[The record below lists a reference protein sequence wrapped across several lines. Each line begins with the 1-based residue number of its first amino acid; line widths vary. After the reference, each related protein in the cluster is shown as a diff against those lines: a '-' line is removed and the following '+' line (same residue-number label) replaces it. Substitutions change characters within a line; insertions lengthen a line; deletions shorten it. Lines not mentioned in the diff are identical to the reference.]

1 MKITVTAA
9 LTILLAL
16 SVGRG
21 VAGPPERDAGG
32 WKASGTQGAVV
43 AGGKAAV
50 EAGVEVLKAGGNA
63 ADAAVATILALSVT
77 DATSFCFGGEVPIMV
92 YDARRGVVEVLA
104 GQGTAPRLATLEAF
118 RKRGGIPAK
127 GIEAAAVPAALD
139 ACLTALGRFGTRTFA
154 EVVAP
159 TLRLLDAHEKDWHA
173 DLAGTLRTLV
183 AAEAA
188 SPGDRLRG
196 LRLVADAFYR
206 GPIAREIDAWS
217 RAHGG
222 LLRADDLATHVTR
235 IEEPVAIEYRG
246 HTVYKCGPWTQG
258 PALLEA
264 LQLLEGYDL
273 GSIGHNRPDAV
284 HLTVEALKLALAD
297 RDVYYAD
304 PLFEDVPLAGL
315 LAPAYATARRALID
329 PKQASLV
336 QRPGDPRA
344 GKALLAESESRR
356 GLEGPTYDT
365 TTCLVADRFGNV
377 VAATPSGWSGVVA
390 GETGVWLGTRL
401 QSFNLWPDH
410 PNHIEPGKRPRI
422 TLTPT
427 LVLKEGKPALAISV
441 AGGDNQDQTTLQL
454 VLNHVDFG
462 LAPAESVTAP
472 RFLTG
477 HFLGSFRQAPPKLG
491 QLQINA
497 EVGPDVL
504 ADLASRGHKVVVA
517 PPPLGSN
524 PTVLSLDRTSG
535 RMEAAGD
542 PKAGRHASAY

>member
-1 MKITVTAA
+1 
-9 LTILLAL
+9 
-16 SVGRG
+16 
-21 VAGPPERDAGG
+21 
-32 WKASGTQGAVV
+32 V
-43 AGGKAAV
+43 AGGSAAV

-118 RKRGGIPAK
+118 RERGGIPAK

-159 TLRLLDAHEKDWHA
+159 TLRLLDGHEKDWHA
-173 DLAGTLRTLV
+173 DLAATLRRLV

-188 SPGDRLRG
+188 APEDRLRG
-196 LRLVADAFYR
+196 LRLAADAFYR

-217 RAHGG
+217 RANGG

-235 IEEPVAIEYRG
+235 VEEPVAIEYRG

-258 PALLEA
+258 PVLLQA
-264 LQLLEGYDL
+264 LQLLEGFDL
-273 GSIGHNRPDAV
+273 GAVGHNRPDAV
-284 HLTVEALKLALAD
+284 HLTAEALKLALAD

-304 PLFEDVPLAGL
+304 PLFEDVPLASL

-344 GKALLAESESRR
+344 GVALLAEAEARR
-356 GLEGPTYDT
+356 GLEGPSHDT

-377 VAATPSGWSGVVA
+377 VAATPSG
-390 GETGVWLGTRL
+390 
-401 QSFNLWPDH
+401 
-410 PNHIEPGKRPRI
+410 
-422 TLTPT
+422 
-427 LVLKEGKPALAISV
+427 
-441 AGGDNQDQTTLQL
+441 
-454 VLNHVDFG
+454 
-462 LAPAESVTAP
+462 
-472 RFLTG
+472 
-477 HFLGSFRQAPPKLG
+477 
-491 QLQINA
+491 
-497 EVGPDVL
+497 
-504 ADLASRGHKVVVA
+504 
-517 PPPLGSN
+517 
-524 PTVLSLDRTSG
+524 
-535 RMEAAGD
+535 
-542 PKAGRHASAY
+542 

>member
-1 MKITVTAA
+1 MKIPVTAA
-9 LTILLAL
+9 LAILLTQ

-21 VAGPPERDAGG
+21 VAAPPERDAGG

-43 AGGKAAV
+43 AGGSAAV

-104 GQGTAPRLATLEAF
+104 GQGTAPRLATLDAF
-118 RKRGGIPAK
+118 RERGGIPAK

-154 EVVAP
+154 EAVAP

-173 DLAGTLRTLV
+173 DLAATLRSLV

-196 LRLVADAFYR
+196 LRLAADAFYR

-235 IEEPVAIEYRG
+235 VEEPVAIEYRG

-264 LQLLEGYDL
+264 LQLLEGFDL
-273 GSIGHNRPDAV
+273 RAIGHNRPDAV
-284 HLTVEALKLALAD
+284 HLTAEAIKLALAD

-304 PLFEDVPLAGL
+304 PLFEDVPLASL

-344 GKALLAESESRR
+344 GKALLAQAESRR
-356 GLEGPTYDT
+356 GLEGPSHDT

-377 VAATPSGWSGVVA
+377 VAATPSGWSGVLA
-390 GETGVWLGTRL
+390 GKTGVWLGSRL
-401 QSFNLWPDH
+401 QSFNVWPDH
-410 PNHIEPGKRPRI
+410 PNHIEPGKRPRV

-427 LVLKEGKPALAISV
+427 LVLKGGKPALAVSV
-441 AGGDNQDQTTLQL
+441 AGGDVQDQATLQL
-454 VLNHVDFG
+454 VLNQIDFG

-477 HFLGSFRQAPPKLG
+477 HYLGSFRQAPPKLG

-497 EVGPDVL
+497 EFGPDVL
-504 ADLASRGHKVVVA
+504 ADLASRGHKVVVGRS
-517 PPPLGSN
+517 PLDAA
-524 PTVLSLDRTSG
+524 PTVLSFDPKSG
-535 RMEAAGD
+535 RIEAAGD